1 VTLSL
6 TCQPSLCCKQRLLG
20 SPYPSPST
28 ALLSSTSRATTSRIG
43 KDGKTL
49 QSYYDIFGT
58 VEEVE
63 VSAESTILLTDP
75 ALNLDSDALF
85 LDWWRQ
91 VQALFQP
98 TLPH

>member
-1 VTLSL
+1 VLQATVTGIPVSFTEHRPAEQHEPCDYL
-6 TCQPSLCCKQRLLG
+6 
-20 SPYPSPST
+20 
-28 ALLSSTSRATTSRIG
+28 SRIG
-43 KDGKTL
+43 TEGRTL
-49 QSYYDIFGT
+49 QGYYNIFGT

-63 VSAESTILLTDP
+63 VSAESTILLSDP